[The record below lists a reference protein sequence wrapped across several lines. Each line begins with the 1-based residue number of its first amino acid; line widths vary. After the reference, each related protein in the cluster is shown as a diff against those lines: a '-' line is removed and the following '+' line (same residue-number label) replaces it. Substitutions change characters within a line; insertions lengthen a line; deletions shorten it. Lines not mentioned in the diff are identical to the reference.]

1 MTTPYC
7 LADYLKMQPGTIL
20 SGLARPGNSWKL
32 APEWFLPEGMESW
45 KTVKTSPFL
54 EHRVRWRQHLRKH
67 SRMVGKSRVYRPPVE
82 MIRSCQEENRVIL
95 LKFPVG
101 FPVGIYLGH
110 IIRFDG
116 VSLVN
121 VLTNEGYD
129 VWL

>member
-7 LADYLKMQPGTIL
+7 FVDYLKMQPGTIL
-20 SGLARPGNSWKL
+20 SGLVRPGNSWKF
-32 APEWFLPEGMESW
+32 APEWVLPEGMESW

-67 SRMVGKSRVYRPPVE
+67 SRMIGKSRVYRPPVE

-95 LKFPVG
+95 LKLPVG
-101 FPVGIYLGH
+101 FPIGIYLGH
-110 IIRFDG
+110 IIRCDG

-121 VLTNEGYD
+121 VLTSEGYD